1 MSLQYEAEFPVRGG
15 DFKEAG
21 KVAVQI
27 KSILKKL
34 GIDAEILRRAAIA
47 AYESEVNII
56 SYARM
61 GKICLQVH
69 PERIM
74 MDVEDEG
81 PGIEDLELAMRPGY
95 STASELI
102 RELGFGAGMGL
113 VNIKHCADEFE
124 LTSKVNQGTRL
135 RILIHVPACK

>member
-1 MSLQYEAEFPVRGG
+1 MSLKYEAEFSVRGG

-21 KVAVQI
+21 KVAVEI
-27 KSILKKL
+27 KRILKKF
-34 GIDAEILRRAAIA
+34 GIEAEILRRVAIV

-56 SYARM
+56 SYAKL
-61 GKICLQVH
+61 GKIHLQVH
-69 PERIM
+69 PERIV

-81 PGIEDLELAMRPGY
+81 PGIEDIELAMRPGY

-124 LTSKVNQGTRL
+124 ITSMVNQGTKL
-135 RILIHVPACK
+135 RIMINVPAC

>member
-1 MSLQYEAEFPVRGG
+1 MSLICEESYPVRGG

-27 KSILKKL
+27 KATLKKL
-34 GIDAEILRRAAIA
+34 GLDPEILRRAAIA

-56 SYARM
+56 SYARL
-61 GKICLQVH
+61 GKIHLQVD
-69 PERIM
+69 PEKIL

-81 PGIEDLELAMRPGY
+81 PGIEDIEMAMRPGY
-95 STASELI
+95 STASDLI

-124 LTSKVNQGTRL
+124 ITSRVDQGTKL
-135 RILIHVPACK
+135 RILIHVPDG

>member
-1 MSLQYEAEFPVRGG
+1 MSIKYEEAFPVRGG
-15 DFKEAG
+15 DFKDAG

-27 KSILKKL
+27 KLILKKL
-34 GIDAEILRRAAIA
+34 GIDAEILRRAAII

-56 SYARM
+56 SYARL
-61 GKICLQVH
+61 GKIHLQVYS
-69 PERIM
+69 EEIR

-81 PGIEDLELAMRPGY
+81 PGIEDIEMAMRPGY

-113 VNIKHCADEFE
+113 FNIKHCSDEFKI
-124 LTSKVNQGTRL
+124 TSMVNQGTKLMIR
-135 RILIHVPACK
+135 IHVPAG